1 MQAARGHQNKFGRD
15 VDAVLNPAVK
25 RLTSKFNELS
35 AAQANPGYVVVGRC
49 ALVFYRVLK
58 EAHVRFV
65 VDRHPTSCPHCIN
78 GPQHLKEHSDLVE
91 QLARTRDD
99 ISKLE
104 LKALNERLNFFARE
118 RPLMSGTS
126 NSGR

>member
-1 MQAARGHQNKFGRD
+1 VQAARGHQNKLGRD
-15 VDAVLNPAVK
+15 VDEVLNPAVK
-25 RLTSKFNELS
+25 SLTSKFNERS
-35 AAQANPGYVVVGRC
+35 AAQANPGNVV
-49 ALVFYRVLK
+49 ALMFYRGLK

-118 RPLMSGTS
+118 SGTS